1 MKKDFKMV
9 LLLYVGVFLFTYF
22 LSLSTV
28 KLESK
33 EDTNKR
39 NQELALEIK

>member
-39 NQELALEIK
+39 NQ